1 MVNIM
6 DILKILTVSLAL
18 SLDAFVMMTAN
29 YTAYK
34 RVKPVYK
41 LFVALLIATL
51 HGTFAFIGYTFAS
64 FVAIKGVYFEFV
76 VATLFFLL
84 CISSLIEKR
93 EVQTGGIDVKKCICQ
108 SVITSIDAFVGGITL
123 VATKGT
129 VLYVC
134 SSVLVV
140 TFIMSILG
148 FLLGKFLYE
157 RVENS
162 LKYVSATLY
171 LLLCVSTVMEI
182 L

>member
-1 MVNIM
+1 M
-6 DILKILTVSLAL
+6 DFLKIFAVSIAL

-34 RVKPVYK
+34 RVKLVYK
-41 LFVALLIATL
+41 LLVALLIATL
-51 HGTFAFIGYTFAS
+51 HGFFALVGYSFAS
-64 FVAIKGVYFEFV
+64 FVSIKGVYFECI
-76 VATLFFLL
+76 VAGLFLLL
-84 CISSLIEKR
+84 CISSLVEKKK
-93 EVQTGGIDVKKCICQ
+93 EISGGIDVKKCVCQ

-134 SSVLVV
+134 SCVLVV
-140 TFIMSILG
+140 TFFMCIFGFMLG
-148 FLLGKFLYE
+148 RFLYE
-157 RVENS
+157 KVERS

-171 LLLCVSTVMEI
+171 LMLCVSTIIEI